1 MIKLTGARKANPFS
15 QERNRSHLAGG
26 RTQAFTLVEMAVVL
40 VVVGLLMSLLLGP
53 LVAQQQQKQI
63 GDTKRQLEEIKEAV
77 FGFAMANGRLPC
89 PARPNTT
96 NGAEDCS
103 LSVGV
108 MPWSVLGVKENDAWG
123 HRFTYY
129 VTPYFSDPISACTY
143 ASTVANCPDSPTS
156 SSFAIHVPTAGY
168 GLLTINNAASGT
180 ITKIADNVPMAVLS
194 HGPSGRGAYLQNGG
208 QITGASVD
216 EAENSNGDTTLVSR
230 AYDDIDSTGNGF
242 THLVAW
248 IPITTLTN
256 RMVAAGRLP

>member
-1 MIKLTGARKANPFS
+1 MIKMTGSRNANPFS
-15 QERNRSHLAGG
+15 QERSRSHLAGG

-89 PARPNTT
+89 PARPNTA
-96 NGAEDCS
+96 NGVEDCS

-129 VTPYFSDPISACTY
+129 VTPYFSDPISACTHVS
-143 ASTVANCPDSPTS
+143 ATAACPDSPSS
-156 SSFAIHVPTAGY
+156 SSFAIAAPGQGAILDTAG
-168 GLLTINNAASGT
+168 GSTVASN
-180 ITKIADNVPMAVLS
+180 IPLIIVS
-194 HGPSGRGAYLQNGG
+194 HGPAGHGAYLQTGVQIAGG
-208 QITGASVD
+208 SAD
-216 EAENSNGDTTLVSR
+216 EAENGNSDSVFVSR
-230 AYDDIDSTGNGF
+230 SYEDAAAAGTGF

-248 IPITTLTN
+248 IPATTLAN
-256 RMVAAGRLP
+256 RMVSAGRLP